1 VRRFILVASA
11 GILVA
16 SVAFAIWGVHG
27 FWVGCQGP
35 EDPFST
41 KHWLQFPCDPI
52 GYNNHMPTR
61 VAIVVAGGGLAFG
74 LLFLA
79 RRLRRQTSSN

>member
-1 VRRFILVASA
+1 MRRLVLVASA
-11 GILVA
+11 GILIA

-35 EDPFST
+35 EDPFSI
-41 KHWLQFPCDPI
+41 KHFLRFPCDPI

-61 VAIVVAGGGLAFG
+61 LASVVSGGGLAFG
-74 LLFLA
+74 FLFLA
-79 RRLRRQTSSN
+79 RRLGRQTSPN